1 MSEYVA
7 ALIGGSLIGISAS
20 FLLLFHGRVVGSL
33 GILGGLFD
41 SSSKEKLW
49 RVWFILG
56 TIAGGVVASHAF
68 PSNFPSSDKVDGIE
82 YFALIAA
89 GLLVGFGTQLGNGCT
104 KWPWSLRYQSF
115 ILRSITATFIFILS
129 GILALA
135 LSQRRVLLR

>member
-7 ALIGGSLIGISAS
+7 ALVGGSLIGISAS
-20 FLLLFHGRVVGSL
+20 FLLLFHGRVMGVS

-68 PSNFPSSDKVDGIE
+68 PSNFPSSDKADGIE

-104 KWPWSLRYQSF
+104 SGHGVCGISRLS
-115 ILRSITATFIFILS
+115 LRSITATFIFILS

-135 LSQRRVLLR
+135 LSKGGYY